1 MNVSILPVLRAVN
14 TRYTVDSEGLI
25 SLHEEKWSIS
35 NPEAWR
41 ITLTPAFLEQGEIC
55 RTYQKQ

>member
-1 MNVSILPVLRAVN
+1 
-14 TRYTVDSEGLI
+14 VDSEGLI

-41 ITLTPAFLEQGEIC
+41 ITLTPAFLQQGEIC
-55 RTYQKQ
+55 STYQKQ